1 LEAVFA
7 EENPFPGISGH
18 TGSGF
23 FLSSIRPCRTEAGLQ
38 KLDRRG
44 EIMVVVPLSQPEME
58 SNTADEARWSE
69 KTNWATVAAAG
80 SLVAGGLLLLTGN
93 RKAGTVAAAS
103 GTTLLLLDQQDLLRT
118 WWNAIPGHIENVQ
131 KLLGKVQDSVNVV
144 SSQRDRL
151 HKVFNR

>member
-1 LEAVFA
+1 MC
-7 EENPFPGISGH
+7 
-18 TGSGF
+18 
-23 FLSSIRPCRTEAGLQ
+23 IR
-38 KLDRRG
+38 D
-44 EIMVVVPLSQPEME
+44 S
-58 SNTADEARWSE
+58 
-69 KTNWATVAAAG
+69 
-80 SLVAGGLLLLTGN
+80 